1 MNTLLEKAKYHFA
14 EIVRGEG
21 LHSLSI
27 PEWGEPDAPALLYYR
42 PLAALPVKTY
52 SRWVALGSEQTV
64 EAFVEM
70 LILRC
75 LDSNGQPVFKAMD
88 KTEMLREIS
97 PTIVCRIITQISEGD
112 NLPSRSEAKKNS

>member
-1 MNTLLEKAKYHFA
+1 MQSLLEKAKEHFA

-21 LHSLSI
+21 LYSLSI
-27 PEWGEPDAPALLYYR
+27 PEWGEPDQPAILYYR

-75 LDSNGQPVFKAMD
+75 LDASGQPIFKALD

-97 PTIVCRIITQISEGD
+97 PLVVCRIITQISEGD
-112 NLPSRSEAKKNS
+112 NLPSLDEAKKNS